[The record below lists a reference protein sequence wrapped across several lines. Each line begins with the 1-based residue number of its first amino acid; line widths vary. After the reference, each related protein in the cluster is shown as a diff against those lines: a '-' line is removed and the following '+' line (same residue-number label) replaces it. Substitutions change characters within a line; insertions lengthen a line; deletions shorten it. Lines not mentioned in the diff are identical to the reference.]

1 MRIST
6 FLHII
11 IEFPEKV
18 SQKGMIKDGLSDH
31 YQIHYTRKINE
42 INTGFHEHVVDI
54 FEDVLCKL
62 NLNPNDEQYS

>member
-31 YQIHYTRKINE
+31 YQIHYTRKIKE
-42 INTGFHEHVVDI
+42 INTGFHEH
-54 FEDVLCKL
+54 ESC
-62 NLNPNDEQYS
+62 